1 MNKSMISETLS
12 KTLNEN
18 SKLVRE
24 QAERISK
31 LTTSALPKFE
41 TAQISGIASLGNT
54 GTH

>member
-1 MNKSMISETLS
+1 MNKPMISGTLS
-12 KTLNEN
+12 KTINEN

-31 LTTSALPKFE
+31 LTTSAVPKFH
-41 TAQISGIASLGNT
+41 TTQIVGIASLGNT